1 MVFSILLYHLVCW
14 LGSKSSKVQTKSEEK
29 RNMGTKT
36 IEIMCQQ
43 SQIWMDTYLVA
54 ALFTGSDQPSPLR
67 KLKERLKYKLHL
79 HHEKERFWGHAV
91 LDAKLEQL
99 PSMPTK
105 NKEKYFQVIF
115 LQLFL
120 AQNLTIDWLSWQKG
134 CWLVVACAGH
144 PVVAAEGCS
153 KTTWNAGLA
162 KVGSASKSAW
172 KIYHKSWEHTGSWR
186 LHKFKVTLLASSS
199 IKYSLRISILT
210 MIVIIV
216 NNGEEDRYI
225 GW

>member
-1 MVFSILLYHLVCW
+1 MLV
-14 LGSKSSKVQTKSEEK
+14 GVKIFKSTNK
-29 RNMGTKT
+29 
-36 IEIMCQQ
+36 
-43 SQIWMDTYLVA
+43 IWRKKKYGDQDYRDHVSTVTDMDTYLFA

-105 NKEKYFQVIF
+105 NKEKYFKVIL

-120 AQNLTIDWLSWQKG
+120 AQNLTIDWLSWHKG
-134 CWLVVACAGH
+134 CWCVWSNLVACTGH
-144 PVVAAEGCS
+144 PVVALEGCS

-172 KIYHKSWEHTGSWR
+172 KIYHKSWEHTCSWR
-186 LHKFKVTLLASSS
+186 LHKFKVTLLASS

>member
-1 MVFSILLYHLVCW
+1 MLV
-14 LGSKSSKVQTKSEEK
+14 GVKDFKSTNK
-29 RNMGTKT
+29 
-36 IEIMCQQ
+36 
-43 SQIWMDTYLVA
+43 IWRKKKYGDQDYRDHVSTVTDMDTYLVA

-120 AQNLTIDWLSWQKG
+120 AQNLTIDWLSWQKE
-134 CWLVVACAGH
+134 CWLVWSNLVACAGH

-186 LHKFKVTLLASSS
+186 LHKFKVTLLASS

-216 NNGEEDRYI
+216 NNVEEDRYI